1 MGFYFGF
8 GGAVT
13 FKNARRALES
23 AAVIPPDRL
32 LLETDCPYMAPVP
45 HRGELCT
52 SDMIALTA
60 ERLAAELGTEP
71 QALIDR
77 ARDNGRRLFGI

>member
-1 MGFYFGF
+1 
-8 GGAVT
+8 
-13 FKNARRALES
+13 
-23 AAVIPPDRL
+23 
-32 LLETDCPYMAPVP
+32 MAPVP

-60 ERLAAELGTEP
+60 ERLAAELGTVP